1 MFFPLIFSMLVQI
14 VSHYEGCLTVD
25 KFYFLLTVWQHFNF
39 IKSHLFD
46 VHISCVMRILLRKL
60 LPEPIF

>member
-46 VHISCVMRILLRKL
+46 DHISSIDEGSIEKVLT
-60 LPEPIF
+60 